1 MDIVN
6 MHYVVNALLFSGIGL
21 AIFVV
26 GFILLELLTPK
37 VNIWKEICE
46 KQNLALSIFLA
57 SIMLGIALIIAA
69 GIQG

>member
-1 MDIVN
+1 MDIIN

-21 AIFVV
+21 TIFIV
-26 GFILLELLTPK
+26 GFVLLEVLTPK
-37 VNIWKEICE
+37 VNIWNEICE
-46 KQNLALSIFLA
+46 KQNLSLSVFLG